1 MIAFV
6 SLLAAGVACLAGIQA
21 PGMEAD
27 AGGQAVFRA
36 QTELV
41 TLSVAVTDAQDR
53 QVTGLGPS
61 DFVVLE
67 NGRPQSIRFFAAAE
81 VPLDVV
87 LLIDTSSSMADKLE
101 PSRGAA
107 RRFLDSLRE
116 LDRAALVEFNTQVR
130 ILQPFTSDPALVEQ
144 ALAAT
149 RARGSTA
156 LYTGIYVALDH
167 FTRLERESGEV
178 RRSAIVVLSDGQD
191 TASLI
196 GEDDVTERARRAGVP
211 LYFVSLLSGEQERQ
225 VADEGGRRRSTPHDF
240 VLNALARETGGRAFF
255 PTRLEELE
263 GVYEAVARELSLQ
276 YTLAYAPETSP
287 PDGSF
292 RRVLV
297 RLPGHP
303 GARPRT
309 RAGYYA
315 PGTAAQRVR

>member
-6 SLLAAGVACLAGIQA
+6 SLLAAGIVWLSGAQGPGAQA
-21 PGMEAD
+21 

-41 TLSVAVTDAQDR
+41 TLNVAVTDAREQH
-53 QVTGLGPS
+53 VAGLGPA

-67 NGRPQSIRFFAAAE
+67 DGRPQAIRFFASAE

-101 PSRGAA
+101 PSRQAA
-107 RRFLDSLRE
+107 RRFLDSLRPF
-116 LDRAALVEFNTQVR
+116 DRAALVEFNTQVR
-130 ILQPFTSDPALVEQ
+130 ILQPFTSDAAQVAG
-144 ALAAT
+144 ALAST

-156 LYTGIYVALDH
+156 LFTGIYVALDH
-167 FTRLERESGEV
+167 FTRLPSPGGDV
-178 RRSAIVVLSDGQD
+178 RRPAIVVLSDGQD

-196 GEDDVTERARRAGVP
+196 GEEDVTERARRAGVP
-211 LYFVSLLSGEQERQ
+211 LYFVSLLSSQQEQE
-225 VADEGGRRRSTPHDF
+225 VSAEGGRRRSTPHDF
-240 VLNALARETGGRAFF
+240 VLATLARETGARAFF
-255 PTRLEELE
+255 PPRLEDLE
-263 GVYEAVARELSLQ
+263 GVYDAVARELSLQ
-276 YTLAYAPETSP
+276 YTLAYAPEDASA
-287 PDGSF
+287 DGRY

-297 RLPGHP
+297 RVPGHP

-315 PGTAAQRVR
+315 PGTTAQRIR